1 MNLLYYGDCLT
12 VMRSMPP
19 ASVDLIYLDP
29 PFNSS
34 RAYGAVHPDAAGR
47 RLPDRVQAFSDLWAL
62 TDDREREIADLPV
75 LVHEAGVPSEVA
87 GFWVGWMEL
96 LRKTDPP
103 LLAYLSYMVV
113 RVAWMR
119 VLLRRTGSLYLHCD
133 PSAAHYLK
141 VLLDGVFGHARFRN
155 EVVWRRYGSH
165 NDSGCFG
172 RVHDTLLVYSRSDKS
187 TWNGQWTPLD
197 PVYVLTWSR
206 WFGQLEG
213 LVKVYSDCEITPSSS
228 SAPALTGG
236 CHGWHEAGSYPVID
250 DDDALWNCGNLA
262 AGAQAWAAAL
272 AREISNGLWA
282 PASPPSGF
290 SATVS
295 GRPQAGQVH
304 IAGWDMVLGPLMR

>member
-1 MNLLYYGDCLT
+1 MAA
-12 VMRSMPP
+12 P
-19 ASVDLIYLDP
+19 AVGALDE
-29 PFNSS
+29 
-34 RAYGAVHPDAAGR
+34 A
-47 RLPDRVQAFSDLWAL
+47 
-62 TDDREREIADLPV
+62 PV
-75 LVHEAGVPSEVA
+75 LVVEFGEVGVWMLFPAAGVDTWRDGRATQS
-87 GFWVGWMEL
+87 
-96 LRKTDPP
+96 
-103 LLAYLSYMVV
+103 
-113 RVAWMR
+113 
-119 VLLRRTGSLYLHCD
+119 CD
-133 PSAAHYLK
+133 PVPPTAIFSLA
-141 VLLDGVFGHARFRN
+141 
-155 EVVWRRYGSH
+155 
-165 NDSGCFG
+165 C
-172 RVHDTLLVYSRSDKS
+172 
-187 TWNGQWTPLD
+187 
-197 PVYVLTWSR
+197 LTWSR

>member
-1 MNLLYYGDCLT
+1 MAHHNT
-12 VMRSMPP
+12 V
-19 ASVDLIYLDP
+19 
-29 PFNSS
+29 F
-34 RAYGAVHPDAAGR
+34 
-47 RLPDRVQAFSDLWAL
+47 VQ
-62 TDDREREIADLPV
+62 
-75 LVHEAGVPSEVA
+75 
-87 GFWVGWMEL
+87 L
-96 LRKTDPP
+96 LRFLPRHEFEAEARQHQRGQG
-103 LLAYLSYMVV
+103 LRVMSRWAQFVALGLAQLTGRQSLRDIVSNLSTQGRKLYHLGVGTTV
-113 RVAWMR
+113 SRSSLARVNAEQPY
-119 VLLRRTGSLYLHCD
+119 TLYETL
-133 PSAAHYLK
+133 
-141 VLLDGVFGHARFRN
+141 
-155 EVVWRRYGSH
+155 
-165 NDSGCFG
+165 FG
-172 RVHDTLLVYSRSDKS
+172 RLLSRC
-187 TWNGQWTPLD
+187 
-197 PVYVLTWSR
+197 LTWSR

-304 IAGWDMVLGPLMR
+304 IAGWDMVLGLLMR

>member
-1 MNLLYYGDCLT
+1 MSPRDPNETTRGLNSKTQTPCPGHNPVHNPSIPRPQINEPILRMDPHG
-12 VMRSMPP
+12 
-19 ASVDLIYLDP
+19 LDQ
-29 PFNSS
+29 
-34 RAYGAVHPDAAGR
+34 V
-47 RLPDRVQAFSDLWAL
+47 
-62 TDDREREIADLPV
+62 
-75 LVHEAGVPSEVA
+75 
-87 GFWVGWMEL
+87 
-96 LRKTDPP
+96 
-103 LLAYLSYMVV
+103 
-113 RVAWMR
+113 
-119 VLLRRTGSLYLHCD
+119 
-133 PSAAHYLK
+133 
-141 VLLDGVFGHARFRN
+141 
-155 EVVWRRYGSH
+155 
-165 NDSGCFG
+165 
-172 RVHDTLLVYSRSDKS
+172 
-187 TWNGQWTPLD
+187 
-197 PVYVLTWSR
+197 TWSR

>member
-1 MNLLYYGDCLT
+1 MTDALVPVDIEALDLLPLDE
-12 VMRSMPP
+12 R
-19 ASVDLIYLDP
+19 VDAI
-29 PFNSS
+29 
-34 RAYGAVHPDAAGR
+34 GE
-47 RLPDRVQAFSDLWAL
+47 DR
-62 TDDREREIADLPV
+62 P
-75 LVHEAGVPSEVA
+75 VA
-87 GFWVGWMEL
+87 GGGNRRPPQCWSFAGARGFCSPKL
-96 LRKTDPP
+96 GCGPLRVSGP
-103 LLAYLSYMVV
+103 
-113 RVAWMR
+113 RV
-119 VLLRRTGSLYLHCD
+119 
-133 PSAAHYLK
+133 
-141 VLLDGVFGHARFRN
+141 
-155 EVVWRRYGSH
+155 
-165 NDSGCFG
+165 
-172 RVHDTLLVYSRSDKS
+172 
-187 TWNGQWTPLD
+187 
-197 PVYVLTWSR
+197 TWSR

>member
-1 MNLLYYGDCLT
+1 MDSGVHSLMRALRCFGRCWYLGGGSVCWRGSVRVFVVWR
-12 VMRSMPP
+12 VMMAKEAKR
-19 ASVDLIYLDP
+19 ASLVVSPETAAQLRNEAD
-29 PFNSS
+29 SV
-34 RAYGAVHPDAAGR
+34 GA
-47 RLPDRVQAFSDLWAL
+47 
-62 TDDREREIADLPV
+62 
-75 LVHEAGVPSEVA
+75 PSVA
-87 GFWVGWMEL
+87 EL
-96 LRKTDPP
+96 LR
-103 LLAYLSYMVV
+103 LAASEQGAVGSAYLDGLAREVDQ
-113 RVAWMR
+113 
-119 VLLRRTGSLYLHCD
+119 RRRK
-133 PSAAHYLK
+133 AAK
-141 VLLDGVFGHARFRN
+141 
-155 EVVWRRYGSH
+155 RR
-165 NDSGCFG
+165 D
-172 RVHDTLLVYSRSDKS
+172 
-187 TWNGQWTPLD
+187 
-197 PVYVLTWSR
+197 LTWSR